1 MIGVDLLILLLTA
14 LACALV
20 AAAVTPLLRR
30 ELTSRGWVAWLH
42 VPLAAAAGAG
52 AAALAETTPELV
64 AFAAAGTVI
73 ALLMVVDLLEHRLP
87 DRLVAP
93 AWLALVLPLTFTGDW
108 NGLGRAL
115 LASVTCLVVYFA
127 LAWISPAGMGLGDVK
142 FAAVVGTFLGWFGWS
157 HVLWGTLLAFA
168 LNAVVSLLA
177 LIRGRRGSELPF
189 GPLMVVGAIL
199 AVTFR

>member
-1 MIGVDLLILLLTA
+1 MICVDLLTVLLTA
-14 LACALV
+14 LACAVV
-20 AAAVTPLLRR
+20 ATVATPLLRR
-30 ELTSRGWVAWLH
+30 ELTRRTWIAWLH
-42 VPLAAAAGAG
+42 LPVAAAAGAG
-52 AAALAETTPELV
+52 AAAVAGSAPELV
-64 AFAAAGTVI
+64 AFAAGGTVV

-108 NGLGRAL
+108 NALGRAL
-115 LASVTCLVVYFA
+115 LASMTCLVVYFA

-142 FAAVVGTFLGWFGWS
+142 FAAVVGAFLGWLGWS

-168 LNAVVSLLA
+168 LNAVVSLVA